1 MKKDI
6 GDKSKKKFNL
16 FYSDFDNMKKN
27 CNYNQNIK
35 NNNHIY
41 QLPQPKNNLSKSFL
55 NSVLT
60 DKNSSIFNQELKL
73 NNQIQMKNEFK
84 HLAEHLFAPFYVPK
98 WIYEKYNVED
108 NTNDVNYLNL

>member
-41 QLPQPKNNLSKSFL
+41 QLPQPKNNLSKSFFF
-55 NSVLT
+55 SVII
-60 DKNSSIFNQELKL
+60 IFPE
-73 NNQIQMKNEFK
+73 QIFPVYFFRS
-84 HLAEHLFAPFYVPK
+84 LL
-98 WIYEKYNVED
+98 
-108 NTNDVNYLNL
+108 